1 MNAVQGFGGG
11 EVSPAMLRRTM
22 HMARARNEASP
33 SRAHRFRRAGTA
45 ALLTAGLLAAAAA
58 SPAEAR
64 PAAPQAPTVDT
75 RDWAIDA
82 NTMVTND
89 VQEESWYSDGD
100 EPYIAVIGFRSR
112 FGTPGST
119 TAWFQGGLSEL
130 SGGAEDG
137 DVLNIPDAQGRV
149 TFPGVTR
156 LGLGEILGG
165 QNPELVGTIT
175 VAMES
180 DATPWSSM
188 RNIFNN
194 LASVAG
200 TEIAGVVET
209 TTLIDAVGNPQ
220 ALADKFET
228 AVANIEAGTR
238 MSIWQ
243 QLGIFLLSW
252 GDPDDRI
259 SYRFSAF
266 VAVDDSL
273 TALVDQN
280 IANVLPPDRGFG
292 GGLANRTASIPF
304 SGDGAT
310 YTVNYAVG

>member
-1 MNAVQGFGGG
+1 LV
-11 EVSPAMLRRTM
+11 
-22 HMARARNEASP
+22 
-33 SRAHRFRRAGTA
+33 
-45 ALLTAGLLAAAAA
+45 AAAAA
-58 SPAEAR
+58 APAGASPTGAAS
-64 PAAPQAPTVDT
+64 PAAPAVDT

-82 NTMVTND
+82 NQMVTNN
-89 VQEESWYSDGD
+89 VQEDSWFSDGD

-119 TAWFQGGLSEL
+119 SAWFQGGLSEL

-165 QNPELVGTIT
+165 QNPEVVGTIT

-180 DATPWSSM
+180 DATPWSAM
-188 RNIFNN
+188 RSIFGN

-200 TEIAGVVET
+200 TEIAGVIET
-209 TTLIDAVGNPQ
+209 TTLIDVVGNPQ
-220 ALADKFET
+220 GLADKFAT
-228 AVANIEAGTR
+228 AVSNIENGTK
-238 MSIWQ
+238 MSIWE
-243 QLGIFLLSW
+243 QLRIFLQSW

-259 SYRFSAF
+259 GYRFSAF
-266 VAVDDSL
+266 VAVDDTL
-273 TALVDQN
+273 TALVDQQ
-280 IANVLPPDRGFG
+280 IGNVLPPDKGFG
-292 GGLANRTASIPF
+292 GGLSNRTASIPF